1 MDSGIGTEA
10 NVTVVDLSATDVGSH
25 GGSSSKWHF
34 FGQALPRSEIVFFV
48 QVTLVFIVV
57 IVSIVN
63 ITMQHPDSQ
72 LWIALLSSSVGY
84 LLLSPTLNQK

>member
-1 MDSGIGTEA
+1 MDPGDRPADNIML
-10 NVTVVDLSATDVGSH
+10 DLQTGRDDHHSSA
-25 GGSSSKWHF
+25 SSKWHF
-34 FGQALPRSEIVFFV
+34 CGHVFPRSEIVFFI
-48 QVTLVFIVV
+48 QVTIVFIVA

-84 LLLSPTLNQK
+84 ILPSPNLK

>member
-1 MDSGIGTEA
+1 MLDISNERSPDHHSST
-10 NVTVVDLSATDVGSH
+10 
-25 GGSSSKWHF
+25 SSKWHF
-34 FGQALPRSEIVFFV
+34 CGHMFPRSEIVFFI
-48 QVTLVFIVV
+48 QVTLVFIVA

-84 LLLSPTLNQK
+84 ILPSPNLK